1 MKEPKFIKNKP
12 STITLE
18 KQEEADFPI
27 EVNFRGILNDP
38 FDLSLW
44 RKACLQLENSNE
56 KYSIPVPI
64 LGMRAKVIGGEQKT
78 LMGRLLLRAGLR
90 EEGHSCLR
98 RAPFET
104 LHRWLSI
111 DLTKRNAG
119 VDLEFRDLIAEA
131 GKNMEQGAFGLAE
144 FAYFKALR
152 LYPLHPEVTF
162 LYALSICEQGKA
174 VDGEVFL
181 RSAAN
186 LGCDLEAVR
195 AKLDAYRMPSQMPK
209 LSALKDVIGL
219 DAPPT
224 AEDIGSSFRIFLRRD
239 AFKTDLLDHIREHRS
254 MKYFL
259 LDILK
264 SDEFRQ
270 KNVGALSIYAK
281 KMELQNNV

>member
-1 MKEPKFIKNKP
+1 MKDPKLVLNQP
-12 STITLE
+12 PTNTLK
-18 KQEEADFPI
+18 KQEKIDPPE
-27 EVNFRGILNDP
+27 EVIFRSILKDP
-38 FDLSLW
+38 YDLGLW
-44 RKACLQLENSNE
+44 RRACLLLDSSNE

-64 LGMRAKVIGGEQKT
+64 LGMRVKVIGGEQKT
-78 LMGRLLLRAGLR
+78 LMGRLFLRAGLR

-98 RAPFET
+98 RAPFEAS
-104 LHRWLSI
+104 HRWLSI
-111 DLTKRNAG
+111 DLTRRNAS

-131 GKNMEQGAFGLAE
+131 GKNMEQGAFGQAE
-144 FAYFKALR
+144 FHYYTALR

-162 LYALSICEQGKA
+162 LYALAICEQGKA

-186 LGCDLEAVR
+186 LGYDLEAVR
-195 AKLDAYRMPSQMPK
+195 TKLAAYRMPSQVPK
-209 LSALKDVIGL
+209 LSALKAVIGL

-224 AEDIGSSFRIFLRRD
+224 AEDIVSSFRIFMRRD
-239 AFKTDLLDHIREHRS
+239 ALKTDVLDHIREHRS

-270 KNVGALSIYAK
+270 KNVGALSLYAK
-281 KMELQNNV
+281 KTESQRNV